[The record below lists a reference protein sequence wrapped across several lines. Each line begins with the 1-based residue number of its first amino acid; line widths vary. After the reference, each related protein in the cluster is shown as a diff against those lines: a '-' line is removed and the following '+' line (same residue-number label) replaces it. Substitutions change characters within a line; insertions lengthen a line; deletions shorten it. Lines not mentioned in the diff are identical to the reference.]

1 MDLYP
6 LLRGIL
12 FRLDAER
19 AHELTFSLAK
29 QAWVRALMPRTRVN
43 PDLAC
48 THFGLHFRN
57 PLGLAAGMDKNAEL
71 LEVWQRLGFGFVE
84 VGTVTPR
91 PQPGNPKPRLFR
103 LPQDRALINR
113 LGFNNHGAEA
123 MARQLEHR
131 PAGLV
136 VGVNL
141 GKNKD
146 TPNEDAHLDYVSAF
160 TTLSTHGDYFV
171 VNVSSPNTPGLRE
184 LQEGPALKR
193 ILGELQQ
200 LNQRLAT
207 PRPLLLKIAPDLS
220 DHQLDEVIAVARVTQ
235 LSGLVATNTTLSRSG
250 LRTNENIV
258 SSFGAGGL
266 SGAPLH
272 DRSTAVIRYLTSA
285 GLPVI
290 GVGGI
295 TDAASAHST
304 LAAGARLLQV
314 YTGLVYRG
322 PALIPEL
329 LAAISQDMNREVC
342 TVDAG

>member
-6 LLRGIL
+6 LLRAIL

-19 AHELTFSLAK
+19 AHQLTFSLAK
-29 QAWVRALMPRTRVN
+29 QAWARALMPRTRVN

-103 LPQDRALINR
+103 LPQDHALINR
-113 LGFNNHGAEA
+113 LGFNNHGASA
-123 MARQLEHR
+123 MARQLERR

-146 TPNEDAHLDYVSAF
+146 TPNEDAHLDYASAF

-200 LNQRLAT
+200 LNQGLAI
-207 PRPLLLKIAPDLS
+207 PKPLLLKIAPDLS
-220 DHQLDEVIAVARVTQ
+220 DHQLDEVIGVARATQ
-235 LSGLVATNTTLSRSG
+235 LSGLVATNTTLSRAG
-250 LRTNENIV
+250 LRTDEAIV
-258 SSFGAGGL
+258 SSLGPGGL

-295 TDAASAHST
+295 IDAASAHST

-329 LAAISQDMNREVC
+329 LAAISHDMNREVC